1 MGAIVAFLFNHKSL
15 VIIAIMALAL
25 AGTGIQIK
33 FLKNQKAE
41 LVAEKEQL
49 KTLLAVSQANVKQ
62 LQSDIQSQNEKV
74 EKFKKDADERQA
86 ANQVLVKK
94 ASDQAAIIKKKS
106 DDLLK
111 RQPPANMSSCDAAN
125 ALINEEIQNAT
136 K

>member
-1 MGAIVAFLFNHKSL
+1 MGAVAAFLLNHKSL
-15 VIIAIMALAL
+15 IIIAIMALAL
-25 AGTGIQIK
+25 TGTGIQIK
-33 FLKNQKAE
+33 FLKNEKAE

-94 ASDQAAIIKKKS
+94 AADQAAIFKKKS
-106 DDLLK
+106 DDILK
-111 RQPPANMSSCDAAN
+111 RQPAPNMSSCDAAN